1 MADKNSKVS
10 ESVDGKYYV
19 DHNCISC
26 ESCMYTAP
34 DNFRMKKDGSSSMVF
49 KQPSGE
55 SEIAACNDAKAGCPV
70 GAIGDDG
77 DV

>member
-1 MADKNSKVS
+1 VADKNSKVS

-19 DHNCISC
+19 DQSCISC
-26 ESCMYTAP
+26 EACTYTAP

-49 KQPSGE
+49 KQPSSE
-55 SEIAACNDAKAGCPV
+55 SELASCNDAKNGCPV